1 MAPVWTMGGAGLGS
15 EGRRGGRGGQV
26 GPGVEVVD
34 GRVAQYPPRRRSGR
48 LRRSSPVTRG
58 WVGPSVRRWE
68 VQSETLRDNV
78 VMRGSDLALA
88 RETISRVF
96 SRF

>member
-1 MAPVWTMGGAGLGS
+1 M
-15 EGRRGGRGGQV
+15 RGGQV
-26 GPGVEVVD
+26 GLGVEVVD
-34 GRVAQYPPRRRSGR
+34 GRVAQYPPGRRSGR

-58 WVGPSVRRWE
+58 WVGPSVWRGE
-68 VQSETLRDNV
+68 VQSETLQNNV
-78 VMRGSDLALA
+78 VMRDADLLLD